1 MANAI
6 GPATWM
12 RCAQHL
18 AQPGT
23 QVYELSH
30 LRSNDMPMSP
40 WAPPLEMEY
49 QATNGVPGHLDVWH
63 AGARISGEPAA
74 QGTQMDAFAH
84 WGSLA
89 EPWDG
94 EGEFPVDEVTYYGGF
109 TQAEVKP
116 APDAPLAK
124 LGIDKAPP
132 IVTSAVLLD
141 AKKHMGGNKV
151 LSAGTQIQPTD
162 MEAMLEAQG
171 LASRGILPGDVL
183 YIRTGWG
190 ENWGADHY
198 YEGGPGLSYESAVYL
213 AEKGIVLVALD
224 NPFTDAVS
232 LGQYSRGA
240 PAPPG
245 APPNVLTP
253 VHYYNLTQAG
263 VHQVQNANLTAIADD
278 QVWLSCTMILPLR
291 VEGGTGSPVR
301 PVAIGVP
308 AM

>member
-1 MANAI
+1 
-6 GPATWM
+6 
-12 RCAQHL
+12 
-18 AQPGT
+18 
-23 QVYELSH
+23 
-30 LRSNDMPMSP
+30 
-40 WAPPLEMEY
+40 
-49 QATNGVPGHLDVWH
+49 
-63 AGARISGEPAA
+63 
-74 QGTQMDAFAH
+74 
-84 WGSLA
+84 
-89 EPWDG
+89 
-94 EGEFPVDEVTYYGGF
+94 
-109 TQAEVKP
+109 
-116 APDAPLAK
+116 
-124 LGIDKAPP
+124 
-132 IVTSAVLLD
+132 
-141 AKKHMGGNKV
+141 
-151 LSAGTQIQPTD
+151 
-162 MEAMLEAQG
+162 
-171 LASRGILPGDVL
+171 
-183 YIRTGWG
+183 
-190 ENWGADHY
+190 
-198 YEGGPGLSYESAVYL
+198 LSYESAVYL